1 MSTDATPDGPGSGD
15 LFDDVADREDVLA
28 LLEDA
33 IDEAHRKAC
42 GNGRVYDPENE
53 RVRQGWLKTVG
64 YLAGQYRQMLR
75 DEDLEAMR
83 REIDDLREQVEADG
97 GDE

>member
-1 MSTDATPDGPGSGD
+1 MSTETPTDGPASGD

-83 REIDDLREQVEADG
+83 REIDDLRKQVESDG
-97 GDE
+97 GDP

>member
-1 MSTDATPDGPGSGD
+1 MSADTSQDGPGSGD

-42 GNGRVYDPENE
+42 GSGRVYDPGNE
-53 RVRQGWLKTVG
+53 RVRQGWLKTLG
-64 YLAGQYRQMLR
+64 YLAGQYRQLLR
-75 DEDLEAMR
+75 DEDLEQMR
-83 REIDDLREQVEADG
+83 VEIGNLRDLIETQ
-97 GDE
+97 

>member
-1 MSTDATPDGPGSGD
+1 MSTDTSTDGPGSGD
-15 LFDDVADREDVLA
+15 LFDDVADREDVLE

-53 RVRQGWLKTVG
+53 RVRQGWLKTYG
-64 YLAGQYRQMLR
+64 YLAGQYRKVRR
-75 DEDLEAMR
+75 DADLEAMR